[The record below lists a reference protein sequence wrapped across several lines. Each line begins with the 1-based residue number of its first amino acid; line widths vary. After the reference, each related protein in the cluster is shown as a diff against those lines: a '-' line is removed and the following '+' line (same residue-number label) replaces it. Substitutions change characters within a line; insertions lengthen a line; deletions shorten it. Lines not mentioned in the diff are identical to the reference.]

1 MDAMMDLYEAAA
13 GAGGEAR
20 GVNVTFKAVS
30 SDTRT
35 IEGGALFV
43 ALRGERFDGHEY
55 IGAARARGAVAAM
68 IDRNAFPASGRAPLP
83 LLVVDDT
90 RLGLGRL
97 AAYWR
102 RKFKLPLIAVTG
114 SNGKTT
120 VKEMIA
126 CVLAAH
132 AGPGRSFATPGN
144 LNNDIGLP
152 LTLLGLR
159 AAHVCAVVEL
169 GMNHPGETA
178 YLAQIAQPT
187 VALVNN
193 AQREHQEF
201 MQNVEAVAREHG
213 AVFSALPLDGVAVIN
228 ADDTYAGYWRGVCAP
243 RRVLDFGIDQ
253 TAAVGGHFELRNFGS
268 DIVLRAPEG
277 EVPVTLH
284 AAGVHNVRNALAAAA
299 AAAAAGV
306 GLAAIAR
313 GLAAFKPPQG
323 RLQKCFG
330 ANGAI
335 VLDDTYNANPDS
347 VIAAIE
353 VLARAPGRKF
363 LVLGDMGEV
372 GASGTAF
379 HAEIGRH
386 ARAGNVDRLFLI
398 GELSAHAA
406 AAFGAGADHYTGIDA
421 LLAALTSE
429 LQADVTVLVKGSRFM
444 RMERVVRALTGQA
457 QTGTGH

>member
-1 MDAMMDLYEAAA
+1 MEAMMDMREAAR
-13 GAGGEAR
+13 GSGGQAR
-20 GVNVTFKAVS
+20 GANARFAAVS

-35 IEGGALFV
+35 LGEGALFV

-55 IGAARARGAVAAM
+55 LAAARARGAVAAM
-68 IDRNAFPASGRAPLP
+68 VDRRAPSPGGDSRLP
-83 LLVVDDT
+83 LLVVNDT

-102 RKFKLPLIAVTG
+102 RKFKMPLIAVAG

-126 CVLAAH
+126 SILAEH
-132 AGPGRSFATPGN
+132 AGAGRLYATPDN

-159 AAHVCAVVEL
+159 AQHTCAVVEL

-178 YLAQIAQPT
+178 YLAGIAQPT

-201 MQNVEAVAREHG
+201 MQSVEDVAHEHG
-213 AVFSALPLDGVAVIN
+213 AVFSALPADGIAVIN
-228 ADDTYAGYWRGVCAP
+228 ADDTYADYWRGVCAP
-243 RRVLDFGIDQ
+243 RRVLDFGLERP
-253 TAAVGGHFELRNFGS
+253 AAVGGRFELRDFGS
-268 DIVLRAPEG
+268 EIVLRAPEG
-277 EVPVTLH
+277 EAPISLH

-299 AAAAAGV
+299 AAAAAGA
-306 GLAAIAR
+306 GLTAIAR
-313 GLAAFKPPQG
+313 GLAGFQPVQG
-323 RLQKCFG
+323 RLQKKTG
-330 ANGAI
+330 KRGAI

-353 VLARAPGRKF
+353 VLSRAAGRKF

-372 GASGTAF
+372 GAHGAAF
-379 HAEIGRH
+379 HAEIGRR
-386 ARAGNVDRLFLI
+386 ARAANIDRLYLL
-398 GELSAHAA
+398 GELCTHAA
-406 AAFGAGADHYTGIDA
+406 AAFGEGAQHYRDIDA
-421 LLAALTSE
+421 LLAALE
-429 LQADVTVLVKGSRFM
+429 PCLAAGVTVVVKGSRFM
-444 RMERVVRALTGQA
+444 RLERVVQALTGAQA
-457 QTGTGH
+457 GGH

>member
-20 GVNVTFKAVS
+20 GANVTFAAVS
-30 SDTRT
+30 SDSRT
-35 IEGGALFV
+35 IGGGALFV

-55 IGAARARGAVAAM
+55 IAAAGARGAVAAM
-68 IDRNAFPASGRAPLP
+68 IDRNAPSASGPAPLP

-102 RKFKLPLIAVTG
+102 GKFKLPLIAVTG

-126 CVLAAH
+126 CILAAH
-132 AGPGRSFATPGN
+132 AGPGHSFATPGN

-159 AAHVCAVVEL
+159 AAHACAVVEL
-169 GMNHPGETA
+169 GMNHPGETG
-178 YLAQIAQPT
+178 YLAAIAQPT

-213 AVFSALPLDGVAVIN
+213 AVFSALPVDGVAVIN
-228 ADDTYAGYWRGVCAP
+228 ADDSYADYWRGVCAS
-243 RRVLDFGIDQ
+243 RRVLDFGIERS
-253 TAAVGGHFELRNFGS
+253 AAVGGRFELRDFGS

-277 EVPVTLH
+277 EVPISLH

-313 GLAAFKPPQG
+313 GLAAFDPPQG
-323 RLQKCFG
+323 RLQRRV
-330 ANGAI
+330 AASGAI

-347 VIAAIE
+347 VIAAID

-372 GASGTAF
+372 GANGATF

-386 ARAGNVDRLFLI
+386 ARAGNIDRVFLI
-398 GELSAHAA
+398 GELSAHAV
-406 AAFGAGADHYTGIDA
+406 AAFGAGAEHYTDIDA
-421 LLAALTSE
+421 LLAALAPE
-429 LQADVTVLVKGSRFM
+429 LQAGATALVKGSRFM
-444 RMERVVRALTGQA
+444 RMERVVRALTGLAQA
-457 QTGTGH
+457 GKGH

>member
-1 MDAMMDLYEAAA
+1 MDAMMDLQEAAR

-20 GVNVTFKAVS
+20 GANARFAAVA

-35 IEGGALFV
+35 IKEGALFV

-55 IGAARARGAVAAM
+55 IAAARARGAVAAM
-68 IDRNAFPASGRAPLP
+68 VDRRAPSASSDSPLP

-102 RKFKLPLIAVTG
+102 RKFKLPLIAVAG

-126 CVLAAH
+126 SILAEH
-132 AGPGRSFATPGN
+132 AGAGRSCATPGN

-159 AAHVCAVVEL
+159 AEHSCAVVEL
-169 GMNHPGETA
+169 GMNHTGETA
-178 YLAQIAQPT
+178 YLAGIAQPT

-201 MQNVEAVAREHG
+201 MQSVADVALEHG
-213 AVFSALPLDGVAVIN
+213 AVFAALPADGVAVIN
-228 ADDTYAGYWRGVCAP
+228 ADDTYADYWRGVCAP
-243 RRVLDFGIDQ
+243 RRVLDFGLERP
-253 TAAVGGHFELRNFGS
+253 AAVGGRFELRDFGS
-268 DIVLRAPEG
+268 EIVLRAPEG
-277 EVPVTLH
+277 EVPISLH

-299 AAAAAGV
+299 AASAAGV

-313 GLAAFKPPQG
+313 GLAGFEPVQG
-323 RLQKCFG
+323 RLQKQTG
-330 ANGAI
+330 KRGTI

-353 VLARAPGRKF
+353 VLARAAGTKF

-372 GASGTAF
+372 GAHGAAF
-379 HAEIGRH
+379 HAEIGRY
-386 ARAGNVDRLFLI
+386 ARAARIDRLYLL
-398 GELSAHAA
+398 GELCTHAA
-406 AAFGAGADHYTGIDA
+406 AAFGEGAQHYGDIDA
-421 LLAALTSE
+421 LLAALE
-429 LQADVTVLVKGSRFM
+429 PGLGAGVTVLIKGSRFM
-444 RMERVVRALTGQA
+444 RMERVVQALTGAQA
-457 QTGTGH
+457 GGH

>member
-1 MDAMMDLYEAAA
+1 MDMREATQ
-13 GAGGEAR
+13 GAGGELRGANAR
-20 GVNVTFKAVS
+20 FASVS

-35 IEGGALFV
+35 IKDGALFV

-55 IGAARARGAVAAM
+55 ISAARARGAVAVMA
-68 IDRNAFPASGRAPLP
+68 DRRAPSAGGDSPLP
-83 LLVVDDT
+83 LLLVDDT

-126 CVLAAH
+126 SILAEH
-132 AGPGRSFATPGN
+132 AGAGRSYATPGN

-159 AAHVCAVVEL
+159 AQHTCAVVEL

-178 YLAQIAQPT
+178 YLAGIAQPT

-201 MQNVEAVAREHG
+201 MRSVEDVAHEHG
-213 AVFSALPLDGVAVIN
+213 AVFSALPADGIAVIN
-228 ADDTYAGYWRGVCAP
+228 ADDTYADYWRGVSAP
-243 RRVLDFGIDQ
+243 RRVLDFGIDRP
-253 TAAVGGHFELRNFGS
+253 AAVGGRYELRDFGS
-268 DIVLRAPEG
+268 EIVLRTPQGAAPIS
-277 EVPVTLH
+277 LR
-284 AAGVHNVRNALAAAA
+284 AAGAHNVRNALAAAA
-299 AAAAAGV
+299 AASAAGV

-313 GLAAFKPPQG
+313 GLAGFHPVQG
-323 RLQKCFG
+323 RLQIKTG
-330 ANGAI
+330 KRGAI

-347 VIAAIE
+347 VIAAID
-353 VLARAPGRKF
+353 VLASAAGRRF

-372 GASGTAF
+372 GAHGAAF
-379 HAEIGRH
+379 HAEIGRY
-386 ARAGNVDRLFLI
+386 ARFANIDRLFVL
-398 GELSAHAA
+398 GELCTHVA
-406 AAFGAGADHYTGIDA
+406 AAFGEGAQHYGDVDA
-421 LLAALTSE
+421 LLAALEPCLAAGVS
-429 LQADVTVLVKGSRFM
+429 VLVKGSRFM
-444 RMERVVRALTGQA
+444 RLERVVQALTGA
-457 QTGTGH
+457 PAGAH

>member
-1 MDAMMDLYEAAA
+1 MEAMMDLREAAQ
-13 GAGGEAR
+13 GARGEACGANAR
-20 GVNVTFKAVS
+20 FAAVS

-35 IEGGALFV
+35 IKEGALFV

-55 IGAARARGAVAAM
+55 LAAARARGAVAAM
-68 IDRNAFPASGRAPLP
+68 VDRHAPSPGGDSPLP

-102 RKFKLPLIAVTG
+102 RKFKLPLIAVAG

-126 CVLAAH
+126 SILAEH
-132 AGPGRSFATPGN
+132 AGVGRSYATPGN

-159 AAHVCAVVEL
+159 AQHICAVVEL

-178 YLAQIAQPT
+178 YLAGIAQPT

-201 MQNVEAVAREHG
+201 MQSVEDVAHEHG
-213 AVFSALPLDGVAVIN
+213 AVFSALPADGVAVIN
-228 ADDTYAGYWRGVCAP
+228 ADDTYADYWRGLCAP
-243 RRVLDFGIDQ
+243 RRVLDFGLERPA
-253 TAAVGGHFELRNFGS
+253 TMGGRFELRDFGS
-268 DIVLRAPEG
+268 EIVLHAPEG
-277 EVPVTLH
+277 EAPISLH

-299 AAAAAGV
+299 AAAAAGA

-313 GLAAFKPPQG
+313 GLAGFQPVQG
-323 RLQKCFG
+323 RLQKQSG
-330 ANGAI
+330 KRGTT

-353 VLARAPGRKF
+353 VLARAAGRKL

-372 GASGTAF
+372 GAHGAAF
-379 HAEIGRH
+379 HTEIGRR
-386 ARAGNVDRLFLI
+386 ARAANIDRLYLL
-398 GELSAHAA
+398 GELCTHTAE
-406 AAFGAGADHYTGIDA
+406 AFGEGAQHYNDIDA
-421 LLAALTSE
+421 LLAALDPC
-429 LQADVTVLVKGSRFM
+429 LAAGVTVLIKGSRFM
-444 RMERVVRALTGQA
+444 RMERVVQALTGAQA
-457 QTGTGH
+457 GGH

>member
-1 MDAMMDLYEAAA
+1 MEAMMDLREAAQ

-20 GVNVTFKAVS
+20 GANARFAAVS

-35 IEGGALFV
+35 IAEGALFV

-55 IGAARARGAVAAM
+55 IAAARARGAVAAM
-68 IDRNAFPASGRAPLP
+68 VDRRAPSAGGDSPLP

-97 AAYWR
+97 ATYWR
-102 RKFKLPLIAVTG
+102 RKFKLPLIVVTG

-126 CVLAAH
+126 SILAEH
-132 AGPGRSFATPGN
+132 AGAGRSYATPGN

-159 AAHVCAVVEL
+159 AEHSCAVVEL
-169 GMNHPGETA
+169 GMNHAGETA
-178 YLAQIAQPT
+178 YLAGIAQPT

-201 MQNVEAVAREHG
+201 MQSVADVAQEHG
-213 AVFSALPLDGVAVIN
+213 AVFAALPEDGVAVIN
-228 ADDTYAGYWRGVCAP
+228 ADDTYAEYWRGVCAP
-243 RRVLDFGIDQ
+243 RRVLDFGIDRP
-253 TAAVGGHFELRNFGS
+253 AAVGGRFQLRDFGS
-268 DIVLRAPEG
+268 EIELHAPEG
-277 EVPVTLH
+277 EAPVSLQ

-299 AAAAAGV
+299 AATAAGV
-306 GLAAIAR
+306 GLGAIAR
-313 GLAAFKPPQG
+313 GLAAFEPVPG
-323 RLQKCFG
+323 RLQKQTG
-330 ANGAI
+330 KRGAI

-347 VIAAIE
+347 VIAAIA
-353 VLARAPGRKF
+353 VLARTAGAKF

-372 GASGTAF
+372 GAHGAAF

-386 ARAGNVDRLFLI
+386 ARAAGIDRLYLL
-398 GELSAHAA
+398 GESCTHAA
-406 AAFGAGADHYTGIDA
+406 AAFGEGARHYGDIDA
-421 LLAALTSE
+421 LLAE
-429 LQADVTVLVKGSRFM
+429 LEPCLAQGVTVLIKGSRFM
-444 RMERVVRALTGQA
+444 RMERVVQALTGA
-457 QTGTGH
+457 QTGGH